1 MEIPSKED
9 FHSLNKLS
17 SEWPTVV
24 RVNAC
29 ENVLVAILSQVKAI
43 SIPYIWLL
51 LLLRCNLLA

>member
-29 ENVLVAILSQVKAI
+29 ENVLVVRQIGVK
-43 SIPYIWLL
+43 LL
-51 LLLRCNLLA
+51 I